1 MANFK
6 AHVSIAAAVSSGVAG
21 FSAKLGI
28 IDAVDAPWL
37 AFLGV
42 IGGMLPD
49 IDADNS
55 SPVRLLFNGLAL
67 LAVSAVLFAVKDGY
81 TQSQLGFIATAVFL
95 LVRYG
100 VFALFNRLT
109 SHRGVFHSLMA
120 AVFFAFLMTC
130 ISFYFLGWDILHAWL
145 NGVFIAIGFIV
156 HLLLDELYSVDLSNA
171 RMKKSFGTAFKL
183 ASYKNIPASALM
195 AVCTLALYWL
205 APSPM
210 PLVKVWNS
218 VQWPDAAWV
227 GRFQN

>member
-21 FSAKLGI
+21 LSVNLGI

-49 IDADNS
+49 IDANNS

-67 LAVSAVLFAVKDGY
+67 LSVSAVLFAVKDGY
-81 TQSQLGFIATAVFL
+81 TPSQLGLIAAAVFV

-100 VFALFNRLT
+100 VFALFNQFT
-109 SHRGVFHSLMA
+109 SHRGIFHSLLA

-130 ISFYFLGWDILHAWL
+130 ISFYFLEWDVLHAWL
-145 NGVFIAIGFIV
+145 NGVFLAIGFIV
-156 HLLLDELYSVDLSNA
+156 HLLLDEIYSVDLSNA
-171 RMKKSFGTAFKL
+171 RMKKSFGTALKL
-183 ASYKNIPASALM
+183 ASYKNIPASVLM

-205 APSPM
+205 APSPIQ
-210 PLVKVWNS
+210 LVQVWGS
-218 VQWPDAAWV
+218 VQWQDV
-227 GRFQN
+227 MQSERFL